1 MFLLF
6 TDCSFPSALSPLC
19 VGGAKSTLKPFLLI
33 GFSGGFIAAQ
43 SRNNYFH
50 LPLRICLSEFR
61 TLCYLEFLQL
71 LEVTVSSEINQGQC
85 ILFHNSESS
94 EVWNQSKASTDL
106 EPHFVRVMCC
116 WIPEDKRMCVCVCI
130 FMCMIICV
138 CICTYMYIYTH
149 THKSPIYSVYDF
161 TLLMVNSSSLVQSVS
176 WGKDDLLLG
185 LLSLNRWQHL
195 AACQMLVSGIRHVV
209 QYCVPE
215 QGSRISLCCFLLIP
229 PFTQ

>member
-85 ILFHNSESS
+85 ILFPNSESS

-116 WIPEDKRMCVCVCI
+116 WIPEDKRMCVCMYIYVYDY
-130 FMCMIICV
+130 MCM
-138 CICTYMYIYTH
+138 YMYIY
-149 THKSPIYSVYDF
+149 VYLYTYTQIANLF
-161 TLLMVNSSSLVQSVS
+161 SL
-176 WGKDDLLLG
+176 
-185 LLSLNRWQHL
+185 
-195 AACQMLVSGIRHVV
+195 
-209 QYCVPE
+209 
-215 QGSRISLCCFLLIP
+215 
-229 PFTQ
+229 